1 MSFIDAELDAIEE
14 DKPVAEGEYS
24 LVITD
29 VKEKNDDSGNLKGLL
44 VILEI
49 EGQEGAANVLH
60 NISIPLPTDDADKK
74 KTKLL
79 FMKRFLVQFGIPF
92 AGGVDLT
99 RFPGA
104 RAKCFLTQDD
114 YQGIISNKIKLPMM
128 K

>member
-1 MSFIDAELDAIEE
+1 MSFIDMELDAIEE
-14 DKPVAEGEYS
+14 DKPVAEGEYM

-29 VKEKNDDSGNLKGLL
+29 VKEKNDESGNLKGLL

-60 NISIPLPTDDADKK
+60 NCSFVLPGDDESKARNKK
-74 KTKLL
+74 L
-79 FMKRFLVQFGIPF
+79 FLKRFLVQFGIPF
-92 AGGVDLT
+92 ANGLDLT

-104 RAKCFLTQDD
+104 RAKCFLTQEE
-114 YQGIISNKIKLPMM
+114 YNGVTSNKIKLPMM

>member
-1 MSFIDAELDAIEE
+1 MSFIDMELDAIEE
-14 DKPVAEGEYS
+14 DKPVAEGEYN

-29 VKEKNDDSGNLKGLL
+29 VKEKNDDAGNLKGLL

-49 EGQEGAANVLH
+49 EGQEGDANVLH
-60 NISIPLPTDDADKK
+60 NLSFPLPGDEEGKIKNKK
-74 KTKLL
+74 L

-92 AGGVDLT
+92 ANGLDLT

-104 RAKCFLTQDD
+104 RAKCFLVQKEWNGVT
-114 YQGIISNKIKLPMM
+114 SNSINLPMM